1 MKVLD
6 ITFDL
11 ETCALC
17 PNTAVMSVGALAWQ
31 RDGKVHPFLENIV
44 GKISQSRFCF
54 LQHVDLRSS
63 FLDGFTFDQETADWW
78 SRQNSAARASV
89 LAQDST
95 PLLSIDEVVNNLFA
109 WMTGLKK
116 DLDISELYLWSQGS
130 DFDIAI
136 LRNIC
141 YKYRI
146 DIPVHYHNFRD
157 HRTFFMEG
165 ARLICDVAGTNFDP
179 KKAYGLVESYD
190 DVESGST
197 HDPIY
202 DCKRSIFATW
212 QMMNYLR
219 CLNIQKNR

>member
-1 MKVLD
+1 MKALD

-17 PNTAVMSVGALAWQ
+17 PNTAVMSVGAVAWQ
-31 RDGKVHPFLENIV
+31 RDGKIAPFLEDMI
-44 GKISQSRFCF
+44 GKNAKSRFCF

-63 FLDGFTFDQETADWW
+63 FLDGFTFDQATADWW
-78 SRQNSAARASV
+78 SRQDSGAKGAL
-89 LAQDST
+89 LANDPT
-95 PLLSIDEVVNNLFA
+95 PLLYIDEVVHNLFV
-109 WMTGLKK
+109 WMAGTKK
-116 DLDISELYLWSQGS
+116 ELGVSEVYLWSQGS

-141 YKYRI
+141 YKYGI
-146 DIPVHYHNFRD
+146 DIPVPYQNFRD

-165 ARLICDVAGTNFDP
+165 ARLICDVAGTDFDP
-179 KKAYGLVESYD
+179 KKAYDLVESYD
-190 DVESGST
+190 QVESGST

-212 QMMNYLR
+212 QMMQHLHSLTHQNA
-219 CLNIQKNR
+219 K